1 MARPPRLGKGPSGL
15 GAPTARPFGNSRA
28 GCGDIVWNRA
38 VFPCGGRG
46 LTLYAPCPISHVPVA
61 ACRLVGIRPTA
72 GQPPGVLKDRW
83 SIGWIPS
90 GRHPGGDTGPRQ
102 QPAAGGETGEPR
114 SPRGTQLKATT
125 NGLFWSR
132 RPSKGRH
139 RRGLFL
145 FARRAVGIPLPI
157 HGSFRVPLRPR
168 PTTCLQSTPRVA
180 PHRPRRRTALASSR
194 LSTARPVEGA
204 REPVGWN
211 DHDRSYP
218 RFPARPP

>member
-1 MARPPRLGKGPSGL
+1 MARQPGLGKRPWRPTRRLCNIRGP
-15 GAPTARPFGNSRA
+15 RPCRVEK
-28 GCGDIVWNRA
+28 IR
-38 VFPCGGRG
+38 VFSCRRNAM
-46 LTLYAPCPISHVPVA
+46 LVYRPCPISHVPVA

-83 SIGWIPS
+83 STGWIPS
-90 GRHPGGDTGPRQ
+90 GRHPGGNTGPRQ

-145 FARRAVGIPLPI
+145 FARRAVGTPLPI
-157 HGSFRVPLRPR
+157 QGSFRVLLRPR
-168 PTTCLQSTPRVA
+168 CPRVSPKHVARRVAA
-180 PHRPRRRTALASSR
+180 PPDAGRHPVVLTFDSAPR
-194 LSTARPVEGA
+194 EGA

-211 DHDRSYP
+211 EHDRSYP
-218 RFPARPP
+218 RFPARTP

>member
-1 MARPPRLGKGPSGL
+1 MGSRLSWRLDDPSDL
-15 GAPTARPFGNSRA
+15 A
-28 GCGDIVWNRA
+28 WE
-38 VFPCGGRG
+38 G
-46 LTLYAPCPISHVPVA
+46 LTRRRGVSATGDPGTRIFCAEPAVCPCDGNGPPVYRSCPISHVPVA

-83 SIGWIPS
+83 LRGWIPS
-90 GRHPGGDTGPRQ
+90 GRHPGGNTGPRQ

-145 FARRAVGIPLPI
+145 FARRAVGNPY
-157 HGSFRVPLRPR
+157 
-168 PTTCLQSTPRVA
+168 QSTAASGCSRARDRRVSPKHATRRDAA
-180 PHRPRRRTALASSR
+180 PPDAGRLRAVQISTTRPA
-194 LSTARPVEGA
+194 
-204 REPVGWN
+204 
-211 DHDRSYP
+211 
-218 RFPARPP
+218 

>member
-1 MARPPRLGKGPSGL
+1 MARPPALGKGPCW
-15 GAPTARPFGNSRA
+15 TAGPRTRPLCN
-28 GCGDIVWNRA
+28 NRGQRGTFSPENR
-38 VFPCGGRG
+38 VFPCRRNT
-46 LTLYAPCPISHVPVA
+46 LTVYAPCPISHVPVA

-90 GRHPGGDTGPRQ
+90 GRHPGGNTGPRQ

-145 FARRAVGIPLPI
+145 FARRAVGISLPI
-157 HGSFRVPLRPR
+157 QGSFRVLSRPLCLA
-168 PTTCLQSTPRVA
+168 CLQSTRCVA
-180 PHRPRRRTALASSR
+180 AQRPQTPDGFVSS
-194 LSTARPVEGA
+194 
-204 REPVGWN
+204 
-211 DHDRSYP
+211 
-218 RFPARPP
+218 

>member
-1 MARPPRLGKGPSGL
+1 MARQPGLGKRPWR
-15 GAPTARPFGNSRA
+15 PTRRLCNIRDPRPCRVEK
-28 GCGDIVWNRA
+28 IR
-38 VFPCGGRG
+38 VFSCRRNAM
-46 LTLYAPCPISHVPVA
+46 LVYRPCPISHVPVA

-83 SIGWIPS
+83 SIGWIPY

-145 FARRAVGIPLPI
+145 FARRAVGISLPI
-157 HGSFRVPLRPR
+157 QGSFRERLRPR
-168 PTTCLQSTPRVA
+168 STACLQSTPRAASHRSQTPDDSRRPDIRQRA
-180 PHRPRRRTALASSR
+180 PR
-194 LSTARPVEGA
+194 EGA
-204 REPVGWN
+204 CEPVGWKQ
-211 DHDRSYP
+211 HDRSHP
-218 RFPARPP
+218 RLPSRAP